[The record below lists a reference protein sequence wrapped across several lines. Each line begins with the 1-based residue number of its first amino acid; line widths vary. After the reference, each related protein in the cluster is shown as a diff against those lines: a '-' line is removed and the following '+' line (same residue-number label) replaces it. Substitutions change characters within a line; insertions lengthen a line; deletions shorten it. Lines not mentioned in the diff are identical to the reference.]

1 MSNVL
6 IIYNIQLLHVCE
18 THFPSLS
25 TYSLWVLRF
34 PQWCSPGFHSS
45 WIWVNG

>member
-6 IIYNIQLLHVCE
+6 IIYANQLLHLRD

-25 TYSLWVLRF
+25 TYYLWVEV
-34 PQWCSPGFHSS
+34 S
-45 WIWVNG
+45 IMV